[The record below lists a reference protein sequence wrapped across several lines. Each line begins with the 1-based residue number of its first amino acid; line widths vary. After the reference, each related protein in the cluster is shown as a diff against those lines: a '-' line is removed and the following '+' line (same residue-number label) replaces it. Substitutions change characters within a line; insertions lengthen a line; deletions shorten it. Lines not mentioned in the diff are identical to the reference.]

1 MPATFLGY
9 VNRSDLE
16 PIRLYLDTHNLGN
29 NKYRVKVGEGE
40 SQCLGIV
47 SKRSAPPDL
56 SRQSWLH
63 PELHFLLMQFS
74 EKYVKPY
81 ISFTSIQVNKNYV
94 CAPHKDTGN
103 VGDSY
108 IVGFG
113 DYSGGQLCIEDAD
126 YNIQRRGLLFNGSE
140 HLHWTR
146 QWSGVRY
153 TIVFHTLKP
162 RFPIARPLGHYSA
175 LKINDRWVI
184 RYLDENGDPQYLYK
198 GKGLPHVLAGR
209 TKN

>member
-1 MPATFLGY
+1 MPARFLGY
-9 VNRSDLE
+9 VERSDLE

-47 SKRSAPPDL
+47 SKRSAPADL

-103 VGDSY
+103 IGESY

-113 DYSGGQLCIEDAD
+113 DYSGGQLCIEDTD
-126 YNIQRRGLLFNGSE
+126 YNIERRKYFD
-140 HLHWTR
+140 R
-146 QWSGVRY
+146 QAAHNPDS
-153 TIVFHTLKP
+153 K
-162 RFPIARPLGHYSA
+162 
-175 LKINDRWVI
+175 
-184 RYLDENGDPQYLYK
+184 
-198 GKGLPHVLAGR
+198 
-209 TKN
+209 